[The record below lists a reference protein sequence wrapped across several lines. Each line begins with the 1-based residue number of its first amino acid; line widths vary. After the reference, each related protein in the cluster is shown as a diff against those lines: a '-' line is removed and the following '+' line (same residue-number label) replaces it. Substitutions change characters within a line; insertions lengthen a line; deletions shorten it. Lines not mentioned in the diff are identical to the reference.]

1 MAWPGRRSCSTP
13 CATSASLT
21 DLRPMS
27 QTLRAIWF
35 IPPAVHR
42 AAERHGYLAAAGI
55 DVEGV
60 LTRSSDQQFEEL
72 RDGLQD
78 AAVTAMD
85 NVIHWNRR
93 GGGGDFRIVAQV
105 EADTGNTLV
114 AAPGI
119 GSISELAGKRLL
131 VDSAENGFVVVLRAL
146 LADAGVDFDACT
158 IIRAGG
164 VKERL
169 DAMLAGE
176 GDGTLLGPPF
186 IELGAARGLR
196 SLAVASESYPT
207 FPGQGIVVRASF
219 IEQHG
224 KKLEAWLAALE
235 QGRAECRRDPAAV
248 AQHIAAAGVPKAS
261 AEQLAGFV
269 GKTLGVSRAGVELL
283 IAQRR
288 RLGLMGGDTAFDDL
302 VDEGPMERVLA
313 RLTEASRTGMSR
325 T

>member
-1 MAWPGRRSCSTP
+1 MAWRGRRSWWMR
-13 CATSASLT
+13 CATSASHT
-21 DLRPMS
+21 DLPMLPVLK
-27 QTLRAIWF
+27 TIWF
-35 IPPAVHR
+35 IPPAVQR
-42 AAERHGYLAAAGI
+42 AAERHGYLSAGGI
-55 DVEGV
+55 SVEGV

-72 RDGLQD
+72 RDGVRD

-93 GGGGDFRIVAQV
+93 EGGGDFRIVAQV

-119 GSISELAGKRLL
+119 GSIPELAGKRLL
-131 VDSAENGFVVVLRAL
+131 VDSAENGFVVMLRAL

-186 IELGAARGLR
+186 IELGAAQGLR
-196 SLAVASESYPT
+196 PLAVATDSYPA
-207 FPGQGIVVRASF
+207 FPGQGIVVRRSV
-219 IEQHG
+219 IEQQG
-224 KKLEAWLAALE
+224 QKLEAWLAALE

-248 AQHIAAAGVPKAS
+248 AQHIAATGVPQAS
-261 AEQLAGFV
+261 AERLAGFV
-269 GKTLGVSRAGVELL
+269 GETLVVSREGIELL

-288 RLGLMGGDTAFDDL
+288 RLGLMGGNATFAEL
-302 VDEGPMERVLA
+302 VDYGPMERAAA
-313 RLTEASRTGMSR
+313 RLATAS
-325 T
+325 